1 MSAQRALLYNP
12 LFFIVVAHTVGAS
25 HSAIL
30 AADALVLVDEDYP
43 IFTLMGSPGGADFGA
58 LRVFAMLAQHGKE
71 IHLQVWKFPVGSHY
85 EHLAPEIPQ
94 SHIVLLL
101 TGDGAGVASYAPV
114 QI

>member
-43 IFTLMGSPGGADFGA
+43 IFTLMGSPGGADLGA
-58 LRVFAMLAQHGKE
+58 LRVFAMLAQHGKP
-71 IHLQVWKFPVGSHY
+71 IQLQVWEFPGWPYS

-94 SHIVLLL
+94 SYIVLPL
-101 TGDGAGVASYAPV
+101 TGDGA
-114 QI
+114 